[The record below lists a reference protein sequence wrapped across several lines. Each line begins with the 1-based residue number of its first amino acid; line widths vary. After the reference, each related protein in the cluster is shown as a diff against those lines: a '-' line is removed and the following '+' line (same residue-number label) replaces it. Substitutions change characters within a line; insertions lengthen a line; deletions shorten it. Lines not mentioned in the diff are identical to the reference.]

1 MSLADKIVLIGA
13 SSRIGRKLLARLQRR
28 GLDVVAVGRS
38 EASLAGI
45 AAPHRLVDFTD
56 RASLGR
62 ALADADAVVNC
73 TPLVS
78 VPAAT
83 ILDALPERATRI
95 VFTGSTR
102 RFTRFPDDASAALAE
117 AETRL
122 AASGRPGIIL
132 HASMIIGEG
141 GGRNVERIAAT
152 IRRFG
157 IVPLP
162 RRGNMLVQPI
172 YTDDVAACLER
183 ALERVTACEAPLV
196 IAGREAVSYRRLVE
210 AVGQA
215 IGRRARILP
224 VPAAP
229 LMAAASLTRILPFA
243 PRIEPAEIRR
253 LLEDKAFDISA
264 MRARLGVEP
273 IGLEVMLQRTFAA
286 PSC

>member
-1 MSLADKIVLIGA
+1 MAELGRVIILGA
-13 SSRIGRKLLARLQRR
+13 SSRIGRKLLARLQQR
-28 GLDVVAVGRS
+28 GVDSVAIGRT

-45 AAPHRLVDFTD
+45 AAPHRLVDFAD
-56 RASLGR
+56 RADLGR
-62 ALADADAVVNC
+62 ALADADAVVSC

-78 VPAAT
+78 VPAVT
-83 ILDALPERATRI
+83 ILEALPERATRI
-95 VFTGSTR
+95 LFTGSTR
-102 RFTRFPDDASAALAE
+102 RFTRFPDAAAAALAE

-122 AASGRPGIIL
+122 AASGRAGIIL
-132 HASMIIGEG
+132 HASMIVGEG

-162 RRGNMLVQPI
+162 RHGTMLVQPI

-183 ALERVTACEAPLV
+183 ALERVAGCEAPMV
-196 IAGREAVSYRRLVE
+196 IAGPEAVPYRRLIE
-210 AVGQA
+210 AVGDA
-215 IGRRARILP
+215 IGRKARILP

-229 LMAAASLTRILPFA
+229 LMAAAGLTRLLPFA

-253 LLEDKAFDISA
+253 LLEDKAFDIGA

-273 IGLEVMLQRTFAA
+273 IGLAAMLRRTFAA
-286 PSC
+286 PLS